1 MTKYEIAHHFKR
13 SFYEA
18 SGYIGV
24 EVYSNAIRWLAIVL
38 VILAVMWSIN
48 HFMQFETKANDA
60 YLIDF
65 GARLVKLVV
74 ALMLFI
80 LLLTTQGKI

>member
-18 SGYIGV
+18 SGHMGV

-48 HFMQFETKANDA
+48 HFMQFETKTSDA
-60 YLIDF
+60 YLVDF
-65 GARLVKLVV
+65 GMRMVKLVI

-80 LLLTTQGKI
+80 LLLTTQGKL